1 MPAPSKTVSPRLRHT
16 LGALRRHYGTLKRP
30 PARSAFELVIWEKVA
45 YLATDARRLAAF
57 ELLRKTVGLTPQAIV
72 SAKPSAIVD
81 ALTAGGIAAPERAT
95 HLIAAAELVI
105 GEFDG
110 RLDDVCSRPL
120 GDAKRALKRIYGI
133 ADPGAEKILLLTGTH
148 RVLGLDSNGLR
159 VLSRLGY
166 GVQSKTYSTT
176 YKSAT
181 DAALVELGAVPIPEL
196 IQANLLLRHHGQ
208 ALCKTSNPKCGAC
221 VLRDVC
227 PSARE
232 FR

>member
-1 MPAPSKTVSPRLRHT
+1 MPAPPKTRSPRLPR
-16 LGALRRHYGTLKRP
+16 LLEALRGYYGTLKPP
-30 PARSAFELVIWEKVA
+30 PACGAFELVVWEKVA

-57 ELLRKTVGLTPQAIV
+57 ELLRKTVGLTPQAMV
-72 SAKPSAIVD
+72 SAKRSAIVD

-105 GEFDG
+105 GDFDG

-120 GDAKRALKRIYGI
+120 SDAKRALKRIYGI
-133 ADPGAEKILLLTGTH
+133 ADPGAEKILLLTGNH

-181 DAALVELGAVPIPEL
+181 DAALLELSGVPMAGL
-196 IQANLLLRHHGQ
+196 IEANLLLRHHGQ
-208 ALCKTSNPKCGAC
+208 TLCKTSNPKCGAC

-227 PSARE
+227 PSAR
-232 FR
+232 